1 MSLERWDPFR
11 EMVSLRDAMDRL
23 LNQSVVRPG
32 QVLSGMRPDAIPLD
46 VVDRG
51 EFFEVRASVPGV
63 RPEDIEVTVQGERVT
78 LRGETKGE
86 EERTG
91 DNWLMR
97 EHRYGTWQRSVTLPG
112 DVSSD
117 SAEAQMDNGIL
128 LLKLP
133 KAQEARP
140 RKISVGTGGA
150 GARSGVTGS
159 GASPASGGGSTPAA
173 AGASTF
179 TGGHGGADHTAGGD
193 EVTEQSQESFPAS
206 DPPSWTP
213 EKVG

>member
-63 RPEDIEVTVQGERVT
+63 RPEDIEVTVQGDRVT

-112 DVSSD
+112 GVSSD

-140 RKISVGTGGA
+140 RKISVGAGPASRASA
-150 GARSGVTGS
+150 GASTG
-159 GASPASGGGSTPAA
+159 ASTPAA

-213 EKVG
+213 EKAG

>member
-63 RPEDIEVTVQGERVT
+63 RPEDIEVTVQGDRVT

-112 DVSSD
+112 GVSSD

-140 RKISVGTGGA
+140 RKISVGAGPASRASA
-150 GARSGVTGS
+150 GA
-159 GASPASGGGSTPAA
+159 STPAA
-173 AGASTF
+173 VGASTF

-213 EKVG
+213 EKAG

>member
-63 RPEDIEVTVQGERVT
+63 KPEDIEVTVQGDSVT
-78 LRGETKGE
+78 LRGETKSD

-112 DVSSD
+112 GVSSD

-150 GARSGVTGS
+150 SRTSAGASS
-159 GASPASGGGSTPAA
+159 GASTPAA
-173 AGASTF
+173 AGASTA
-179 TGGHGGADHTAGGD
+179 TGGQGGADHTAGGD